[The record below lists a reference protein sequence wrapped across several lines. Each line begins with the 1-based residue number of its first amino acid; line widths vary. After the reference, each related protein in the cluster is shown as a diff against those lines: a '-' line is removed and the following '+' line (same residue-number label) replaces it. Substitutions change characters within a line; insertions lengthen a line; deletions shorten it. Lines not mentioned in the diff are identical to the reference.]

1 MLVGRGERSDSYH
14 MELLTLVKHS
24 QSNKELR
31 YLLPLKEEY
40 LLFVRSLAFFA
51 DGE

>member
-1 MLVGRGERSDSYH
+1 VRGLIPTIWNY
-14 MELLTLVKHS
+14 LTLVNYN